1 MKLNTSKFPNFEY
14 PQMQLTAF
22 EPIANLSTHM
32 HTCTCICTCLT
43 GFSRPADANAA
54 SALDW
59 LEPQQPLF
67 YAFSAAAKPASCK
80 NPGLCGNGMQQKV
93 THTNNNQEKP
103 SYSCIFQTNPSDAK
117 CKIKIPNYTEILDI
131 IINGTHLVKYS
142 DHKMCWIMN
151 TGLESF

>member
-1 MKLNTSKFPNFEY
+1 MNTSKFPNFEY

-22 EPIANLSTHM
+22 EPIANLSTHIYA
-32 HTCTCICTCLT
+32 HFS

-103 SYSCIFQTNPSDAK
+103 S
-117 CKIKIPNYTEILDI
+117 
-131 IINGTHLVKYS
+131 
-142 DHKMCWIMN
+142 
-151 TGLESF
+151 